1 MVVIVLFFVAAFI
14 VVRVVA
20 ILANVIKASGR
31 GECCRSRSNIHGTN
45 SIAVKLVQSDA
56 ARASICSC
64 AQVGNH

>member
-31 GECCRSRSNIHGTN
+31 GERCRSRSNIHSAY
-45 SIAVKLVQSDA
+45 SITVEFV
-56 ARASICSC
+56 
-64 AQVGNH
+64 